1 MNTSRFTITT
11 VVENGYPH
19 YKVYDNLTDNEIHCD
34 LNELNETIWQLLGVQ
49 KGCVY
54 MCYKDEVQRKNTE
67 KLQRKFDE
75 DNTPG
80 FIQKYFINIESKA
93 GAINY
98 YIAIKDLLLWLMEN
112 KTINRDNIAEITPDD
127 FYNGLL

>member
-1 MNTSRFTITT
+1 
-11 VVENGYPH
+11 
-19 YKVYDNLTDNEIHCD
+19 
-34 LNELNETIWQLLGVQ
+34 
-49 KGCVY
+49 

-98 YIAIKDLLLWLMEN
+98 YIAIKDLLIWLMEN
-112 KTINRDNIAEITPDD
+112 KIINRNSI
-127 FYNGLL
+127 